1 MKDIKVV
8 VGNTIIINVYTNK
21 TNNTCRMKYISLNK
35 NLNICSGLKG
45 ANRLREFQITKTV
58 CELIDFDFEP
68 TLINLGG
75 PCYPNLSKIV
85 IQGNRD
91 RL

>member
-1 MKDIKVV
+1 
-8 VGNTIIINVYTNK
+8 
-21 TNNTCRMKYISLNK
+21 MKYNSLN
-35 NLNICSGLKG
+35 NNFNICSGLSG

-85 IQGNRD
+85 IQGNTD
-91 RL
+91 QYHDISLRLKFYYFKQN

>member
-1 MKDIKVV
+1 MFIQIKP
-8 VGNTIIINVYTNK
+8 INIA
-21 TNNTCRMKYISLNK
+21 TCRMKYISLNK

-85 IQGNRD
+85 IQGNTD
-91 RL
+91 RI

>member
-1 MKDIKVV
+1 
-8 VGNTIIINVYTNK
+8 
-21 TNNTCRMKYISLNK
+21 MKYNSLN
-35 NLNICSGLKG
+35 NNFNICSGLSG

-75 PCYPNLSKIV
+75 PCYPNLSKIA
-85 IQGNRD
+85 IQGNGD